1 VVILVGLGLVGVGL
15 AVRGGSDPTAAASSR
30 PTDGPPASPTSSA
43 PSPTSSTSSPSSS
56 PVSSATG
63 GATRGY
69 LVLPDDLTQRTAAG
83 TAGDGPYAA
92 ARDELLGFAEEA
104 LKHPPRPMANLD
116 IPGTEGPFVDDTAIA
131 YGLGLAYAMT
141 GDVRYAQ
148 QSRAY
153 IDAWVGT
160 TQGLV
165 NACPDDGGCQTSLI
179 VARVVPGFVFAADLI
194 RPSGVLSADDDAALK
209 GWLER
214 LILPDLP
221 TRAGNWGDAGTFSR
235 AVITDYLGDA
245 DGFAKAIQEWRTRM
259 DAVPADGHLPDEVR
273 RGDDGMSY
281 TQEALQYKVA
291 TARLAELR
299 GIDLWSYKGKQGATL
314 RGALDVLSTYWF
326 RPADWPWDP
335 NVRVPSPSPMWE
347 LAYQHWQEPAWTKIF
362 AGDRPFSEDGHSAV
376 RWTTMTNGIPIK

>member
-1 VVILVGLGLVGVGL
+1 MVILVGLALVGVGL
-15 AVRGGSDPTAAASSR
+15 AVRAGSDPTPSASPGRTAGPTTSASSAVN
-30 PTDGPPASPTSSA
+30 GSPP
-43 PSPTSSTSSPSSS
+43 PSSS
-56 PVSSATG
+56 PTSSATG
-63 GATRGY
+63 GATQGY
-69 LVLPDDLTQRTAAG
+69 LVSPADLTERTAGAVAG
-83 TAGDGPYAA
+83 VDPYAPA
-92 ARDELLGFAEEA
+92 HDELIAFADEA
-104 LKHPPRPMANLD
+104 LKHPPRPMSNLD
-116 IPGTEGPFVDDTAIA
+116 IPGTEGPFVDDTATA
-131 YGLGLAYAMT
+131 YGLGLAYAVT
-141 GDVRYAQ
+141 GDVRYAH

-153 IDAWVGT
+153 INAWVDT
-160 TQGLV
+160 TKGLV

-194 RPSGVLSADDDAALK
+194 RPSGVFSTDDDAAFK
-209 GWLER
+209 AWLEQ

-235 AVITDYLGDA
+235 AAITDYIGDT
-245 DGFAKAIQEWRTRM
+245 DGFAKAIDEWRTRM

-273 RGDDGMSY
+273 RGEDGMSY

-299 GIDLWSYKGKQGATL
+299 GIDLWSYQGKQGATL
-314 RGALDVLSTYWF
+314 RGALDVLATYWS

-347 LAYQHWQEPAWTKIF
+347 LAYQHWQDPAWAKIF
-362 AGDRPFSEDGHSAV
+362 AGDRPFSEEGHSAV